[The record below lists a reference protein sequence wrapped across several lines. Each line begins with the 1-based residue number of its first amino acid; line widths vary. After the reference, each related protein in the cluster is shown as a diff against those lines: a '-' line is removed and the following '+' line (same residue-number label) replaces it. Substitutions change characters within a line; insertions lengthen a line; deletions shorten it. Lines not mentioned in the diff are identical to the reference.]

1 MPLPGW
7 PPKKEI
13 ETRVRAWLT
22 QHWPNGCP
30 ICGKAKFSVA
40 EDLVVSLPIRDGAL
54 RPLATFVGHPY
65 VQVLCEDCGVVTN
78 LSSQVLGL
86 TGSGK

>member
-1 MPLPGW
+1 M
-7 PPKKEI
+7 
-13 ETRVRAWLT
+13 
-22 QHWPNGCP
+22 
-30 ICGKAKFSVA
+30 A

-65 VQVLCEDCGVVTN
+65 VQVLCEHCGLVTN

-86 TGSGK
+86 TGSGVK